1 MSTKRMRLIGL
12 AGVLGILLVLIG
24 VPLILLTVGA
34 NPIPSSLP
42 TWDGIRSALTSPDD
56 GTAIMVV
63 FRIAAWATWLF
74 LALSVTLELIA
85 RLRGV
90 SAPQLPG
97 LSPLQN
103 VARGLVGAAVLLIAA
118 LPVAAQ
124 ASPATAAT
132 SYARVPATASYAPAV
147 APQVVSPQ
155 VTKPALATI
164 THTVRSGETLWSI
177 AEHYLGDGSRYP
189 EIAGL
194 NYGKAQLGGGEL
206 SSSHW
211 IRAGWQLDVPA
222 TAKTTTTTQAHD
234 YAVKA
239 GDTLWDIAQSQL
251 GDGSRYPEI
260 VVASR
265 GITQPGGHQLVDPG
279 EVSAGWTLRIPAVAE
294 ETKVPEAPVAPD
306 VSAPTTHGGA
316 ANSTANST
324 KPAAPKAVEPSAP
337 TTQPQPAPVNLD
349 SWTLAAQN
357 QTRSPATAPAQD
369 HLEETNDWPV
379 RTGAGVG
386 ALLAAGVL
394 TLLAKRRRDQQRRRR
409 PGQVLPMPAGPAAE
423 VEQDLRATADVLSV
437 DAVDVAL
444 RTLAQ
449 TCAETGTPLPVVRA
463 ARLTSDQFDLYLAE
477 PAELPEPWSGT
488 ADSTV
493 WTFDADNAD
502 TIDPESVV
510 NIPAPYPALVTIG
523 HDLDNGHVFLDLEYI
538 GALGIAGDAERTRE
552 VVAAI
557 AIELATSHW
566 ADDLQVTI
574 VGAYPELEDAL
585 RTGRIR
591 YLPAVGR
598 ILDELS
604 ARAAEDRAAMVGDD
618 SPDLQHARVNGAA
631 PGAWT
636 PEIVLLAGS
645 ITTRQRNQLEAL
657 VDDLPRVA
665 IAAIT
670 SGVSV
675 GEWALDLTAGE
686 DLGVLS
692 PIGLQLRPQRI
703 DAGTYGHILDMVSL
717 TESVDEADDDDATGE
732 PEPTLEQVSHV
743 KPIDEPSNDADDAA
757 EQATTTDVVTCGETI
772 TQTDLPAADVDQH
785 AANPEPEVSEQLTDV
800 EELLRPDDLDVDEYE
815 VPKAAEVQN
824 MPRLAPL
831 IRVLGPVGVEHNLGS
846 VEPSKRNRLL
856 EYAAYL
862 ALNPGATHKAIDDA
876 IWPARK
882 KEDNLNTRNT
892 ATSKL
897 RSWMA
902 KTPAGEDYLPRHQA
916 GSGYAFLPSVRTDW
930 DLWTDLLQDGPL
942 RAPTECLEQALD
954 LVRGRPFDGVHPRHY
969 AWAEPIRQRMIS
981 EIVDASY
988 ELARRRLMEGH
999 WRASEQAVVIGLTIE
1014 PALERLWRMRILAA
1028 HESRNGAAEQEA
1040 IDRMLAITDELGG
1053 DLEAETE
1060 NLLAGLKDPRREFDQ
1075 LVVDAL

>member
-1 MSTKRMRLIGL
+1 MRLIGL
-12 AGVLGILLVLIG
+12 AGVLGILMVLIG
-24 VPLILLTVGA
+24 VPLILLAVGA

-42 TWDGIRSALTSPDD
+42 TWDGVRIALTSPDD
-56 GTAIMVV
+56 GTAIMIV

-74 LALSVTLELIA
+74 LALSVTLEVIA

-90 SAPQLPG
+90 SAPQMPG
-97 LSPLQN
+97 MSPLQN
-103 VARGLVGAAVLLIAA
+103 VARGLVGAAVLLIAV

-124 ASPATAAT
+124 ASPAGAAT
-132 SYARVPATASYAPAV
+132 SYVPVSATAAIAPAV
-147 APQVVSPQ
+147 APQVASLQ
-155 VTKPALATI
+155 VAKPALATI
-164 THTVRSGETLWSI
+164 AHTVRSGETLWSI
-177 AEHYLGDGSRYP
+177 AEYYLGDGSRYP

-194 NYGKAQLGGGEL
+194 NYGRAQPGGGEL

-222 TAKTTTTTQAHD
+222 PARTAVPTQAHD
-234 YAVKA
+234 YTVKD

-260 VVASR
+260 VAASR

-279 EVSAGWTLRIPAVAE
+279 EVSAGWTLRIPGVAE
-294 ETKVPEAPVAPD
+294 ETAAPGARTPPV
-306 VSAPTTHGGA
+306 VLAPTTHGGA
-316 ANSTANST
+316 ANSTSSSSQ
-324 KPAAPKAVEPSAP
+324 PAVPVVVEPSASA
-337 TTQPQPAPVNLD
+337 TQAQPAPVNPG
-349 SWTLAAQN
+349 SWTLAAQ
-357 QTRSPATAPAQD
+357 SEISAPAAAAAQD
-369 HLEETNDWPV
+369 HLEETNDWPA

-409 PGQVLPMPAGPAAE
+409 PGQVLPMPTGAAAE
-423 VEQDLRATADVLSV
+423 VEQDLRATADALSV

-444 RTLAQ
+444 RTLAR

-463 ARLTSDQFDLYLAE
+463 ARLTADQFDLYLAE
-477 PAELPEPWSGT
+477 PAQLPEPWSGT

-493 WTFDADNAD
+493 WTFDADTAD
-502 TIDPESVV
+502 TIDPESVA

-552 VVAAI
+552 VIAAI

-657 VDDLPRVA
+657 VDELPRVA

-717 TESVDEADDDDATGE
+717 TESVDEADDVDATGE

-772 TQTDLPAADVDQH
+772 SQTALDGTDVDQH
-785 AANPEPEVSEQLTDV
+785 AANQEPEVSEQLTDV
-800 EELLRPDDLDVDEYE
+800 EELLRPDDLEVDEHE

-824 MPRLAPL
+824 MPRPTPL

-897 RSWMA
+897 RSWMG

-916 GSGYAFLPSVRTDW
+916 GSGYAFLPAVRTDW